1 MVAMAEQDDA
11 TDLHFRMGQPIPVGE
26 PMVDRNGQVI
36 GTVVS
41 CTDDC
46 GEAFHVVVR
55 PVEAAANDT

>member
-1 MVAMAEQDDA
+1 MTQPSDNS
-11 TDLHFRMGQPIPVGE
+11 DLHFTMGEPVPVGE
-26 PMVDRNGQVI
+26 PMVGRDGKTI

-55 PVEAAANDT
+55 PADQQHS

>member
-1 MVAMAEQDDA
+1 MAEQRHTA
-11 TDLHFRMGQPIPVGE
+11 DLHFTMGEPIAVGE
-26 PMVDRNGQVI
+26 PMIDRNGDAI

-55 PVEAAANDT
+55 PANAHMQ